1 MLLLSRRK
9 WARSHIVLE
18 TAQLNMLGVRTQDM
32 YQLIDHMFYDG
43 RHLFQLGEQA
53 LRLREKC
60 FGKNSGGHRCL
71 ATYGPSTARER
82 QNLVGDRVECCCMED
97 LRVAKED

>member
-18 TAQLNMLGVRTQDM
+18 IAQLNMLGVRTQDM

-60 FGKNSGGHRCL
+60 FGKNSG
-71 ATYGPSTARER
+71 
-82 QNLVGDRVECCCMED
+82 VGDRVECCCMEP
-97 LRVAKED
+97 LGVAKED